1 MSPAAPLL
9 EFLLEPLAPWLDSC
23 ETEDIAIQQP
33 GEAWIRQRGG
43 WFREDVPL
51 DLAALEEI
59 AILAGSL
66 RKQEVGHLS
75 PLCATELPNG
85 ERMQIRAPPAVATGS
100 LSLTV
105 RKPSAD
111 LPPISEVRRRYRSE
125 DWQRWRRYRA
135 GRDMT
140 GLLAIFDSGNLEEF
154 LKAAVRARLNI
165 LMTGATG
172 SGKTSLAKLVL
183 TAIDHGERI
192 IVIEDSLELAL
203 QQPNNV
209 RLLYSKD
216 GVSGAAIGAEDL
228 LRASLRMRPDRVL
241 LQELR
246 EEQAA
251 WIYAH
256 QVVSGHPGSITT
268 IHGHDAPA
276 AFTRLFALCKGSRQ
290 GRGFDDTILLDLLP
304 SAVDLIIP
312 LESRDG
318 VFSIGAA
325 WFVADAARR
334 GESAADLMRSAA

>member
-1 MSPAAPLL
+1 VTSPAAPLL
-9 EFLLEPLAPWLDSC
+9 EFLLKPLAPWLDSC
-23 ETEDIAIQQP
+23 ETEDIAIQRP
-33 GEAWIRQRGG
+33 GEAWVRQRGA
-43 WFREDVPL
+43 WVREDVPL

-59 AILAGSL
+59 AILAASL

-85 ERMQIRAPPAVATGS
+85 ERLQICIPPTVPTGS

-111 LPPISEVRRRYRSE
+111 LPPLSEVRHRYRSE
-125 DWQRWRRYRA
+125 DWQRWRRFRA
-135 GRDMT
+135 GRDMIE
-140 GLLAIFDSGNLEEF
+140 LLAIFDSGDLEAF
-154 LKAAVRARLNI
+154 LQAAVHARLNI

-172 SGKTSLAKLVL
+172 SGKTTLAKLAM
-183 TAIDHGERI
+183 TAIDHSERI
-192 IVIEDSLELAL
+192 IVIEDSLELVL
-203 QQPNNV
+203 RQPNNV
-209 RLLYSKD
+209 RLLYSKGD
-216 GVSGAAIGAEDL
+216 LSGVAINAESL
-228 LRASLRMRPDRVL
+228 LEASLRMRPDRIL

-251 WIYAH
+251 WVYAH

-276 AFTRLFALCKGSRQ
+276 AFTRLFALCKGSEQ
-290 GRGFDDTILLDLLP
+290 GRGFDGKTIIDLLS

-318 VFSIGAA
+318 VFSIGTA

-334 GESAADLMRSAA
+334 GESAADLLRAA